1 MMLPVIYAS
10 NIKTVKINM
19 SQILSLDP
27 KAKQHLTRF
36 RKVGF
41 MHACLNLLGRR
52 ANKNMSQKQIEEL
65 LYSELESY
73 NGNLSKINYLN
84 ESTIH
89 YDCTLIEIIDF

>member
-1 MMLPVIYAS
+1 
-10 NIKTVKINM
+10 M
-19 SQILSLDP
+19 SQILSLDS
-27 KAKQHLTRF
+27 KAKQNLTRF

-52 ANKNMSQKQIEEL
+52 ANKNMRQKQIEEL

-89 YDCTLIEIIDF
+89 YDNLEKYAEKSIAIGILAQGAELT